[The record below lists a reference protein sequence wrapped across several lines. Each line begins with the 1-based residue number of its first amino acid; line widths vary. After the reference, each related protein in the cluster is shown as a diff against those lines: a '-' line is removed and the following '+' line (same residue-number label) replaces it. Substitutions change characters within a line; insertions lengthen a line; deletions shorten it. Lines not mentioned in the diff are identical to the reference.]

1 MDLRGRI
8 TEELNNVKYNQLL
21 TMTYAIISSLNKDH
35 SELDFNMIKSLVDK
49 SAGRLGLDWKSK
61 DIIDKAIAAF
71 SQSNTTDI
79 NSPDFIRDPKAKNF
93 KVDVRVAWGGYG
105 NDYYGGEISGYSL
118 DEVRDWIEHE
128 GGYTELDFIDRD
140 FKNYEVD
147 EIEINDIYEEEEKT
161 INESEEEKKEELDFD
176 RVKYYLEYYSNLTP
190 SDFDICKKGNEIIIT
205 IPEERKS

>member
-1 MDLRGRI
+1 MDLRRHI
-8 TEELNNVKYNQLL
+8 TEELSEVKYNQLL
-21 TMTYAIISSLNKDH
+21 IFTQSLIGNQKRSDIDV
-35 SELDFNMIKSLVDK
+35 ELIRRLVDK
-49 SAGRLGLDWKSK
+49 SAGRLGLDWKNK

-71 SQSNTTDI
+71 SLSDTTDI
-79 NSPDFIRDPKAKNF
+79 NSPDFIRNPKAKNF
-93 KVDVRVAWGGYG
+93 NVDVRVAWGGYG
-105 NDYYGGEISGYSL
+105 NDYYGGSISGYSL
-118 DEVRDWIEHE
+118 DDVREFIEKD

-147 EIEINDIYEEEEKT
+147 EVEINDIYEEEGNP
-161 INESEEEKKEELDFD
+161 INESEEKEEELDYD